1 MIPKFKV
8 TIDGTDYEN
17 DVFISLNVKDREC
30 NYSVATL
37 VASDPTQELY
47 GGDIEKFD
55 AVEVSLKATSTDAY
69 TKVFGGKVRQINPV
83 VSSTGKLLTVNCKGY
98 GAALED
104 THCNRDYGVESS
116 NTAYTQPAGIVANIL
131 EDFVAK
137 SFDGA
142 ATGHTLDSSL
152 ISAYCMTDIKYINNP
167 YRANI
172 EIIDT
177 ICNLTSAIGAGAV
190 AGAHWIVDPDGY
202 FLLGK
207 IGDHAAGLF
216 SPEARWADW
225 WNTNQAGSTLTE
237 GVDFTE
243 FSILDKAEEYAN
255 HVVLVTDFRRPAFD
269 YWTEGGVAAGCWDY
283 NGVSIADT
291 DIAPGHVVG
300 SNYFVM
306 EDACAWTP
314 AAADAGWDITAW
326 GSVKTIPKLNFYMNK
341 YNIATTSQ
349 IRLFTTN
356 YGTDYFY
363 CNFTKWSDAD
373 ATWVHKSINIGP
385 YWANN
390 EDSREFRWTA
400 SSANADWTNI
410 NGLAFYALG
419 VGENPGVLCLD
430 DLHFSGKI
438 VRSAKN
444 AAAIA
449 ANTEAQKV
457 LIARNAM
464 DDSCV
469 ASDDTG
475 FAARFAYAEL
485 LRRLAL
491 PQTIS
496 FTVMGKPTMMAGQKL
511 HVHACKQ
518 PAGTFIIDADMRAL
532 VVEHNFSTQGFITT
546 VTATSDLMNSYPIN
560 QPDQYGMWMENM
572 FLNSNEAKNIR
583 AGGEVDLLIP
593 MLSKSY

>member
-55 AVEVSLKATSTDAY
+55 VVEVSLKATSTDAY

-152 ISAYCMTDIKYINNP
+152 ISAYCFTDIKYINNP

-172 EIIDT
+172 ESIDT

-225 WNTNQAGSTLTE
+225 CRQHLN
-237 GVDFTE
+237 
-243 FSILDKAEEYAN
+243 
-255 HVVLVTDFRRPAFD
+255 RR
-269 YWTEGGVAAGCWDY
+269 
-283 NGVSIADT
+283 
-291 DIAPGHVVG
+291 
-300 SNYFVM
+300 
-306 EDACAWTP
+306 
-314 AAADAGWDITAW
+314 
-326 GSVKTIPKLNFYMNK
+326 
-341 YNIATTSQ
+341 
-349 IRLFTTN
+349 
-356 YGTDYFY
+356 
-363 CNFTKWSDAD
+363 
-373 ATWVHKSINIGP
+373 
-385 YWANN
+385 
-390 EDSREFRWTA
+390 
-400 SSANADWTNI
+400 
-410 NGLAFYALG
+410 
-419 VGENPGVLCLD
+419 
-430 DLHFSGKI
+430 
-438 VRSAKN
+438 
-444 AAAIA
+444 
-449 ANTEAQKV
+449 
-457 LIARNAM
+457 
-464 DDSCV
+464 
-469 ASDDTG
+469 
-475 FAARFAYAEL
+475 
-485 LRRLAL
+485 RRL
-491 PQTIS
+491 
-496 FTVMGKPTMMAGQKL
+496 
-511 HVHACKQ
+511 H
-518 PAGTFIIDADMRAL
+518 
-532 VVEHNFSTQGFITT
+532 
-546 VTATSDLMNSYPIN
+546 
-560 QPDQYGMWMENM
+560 
-572 FLNSNEAKNIR
+572 
-583 AGGEVDLLIP
+583 
-593 MLSKSY
+593 